1 MWHNGLTAASVP
13 SCVTTA
19 WLQRVCHQVT
29 QWLDCSK
36 CAIMW
41 HNSLTAASVPSG
53 DTMAWLQQVC
63 HHVTQQLDC
72 SKCAFMYHNI
82 STAASVP
89 SYHDSLRLMKW
100 SAVLLLITLFSTL
113 KQIHCTSHVFSACQ
127 VIFFSV
133 SIIHQP
139 LIWTTGSLT
148 CVNIFTCLCTLLPWY
163 NCKLAG
169 HKKTG
174 YLLVHTGN
182 LSLQFFSDR
191 L

>member
-19 WLQRVCHQVT
+19 WLQQVCHQVT

-36 CAIMW
+36 CAII
-41 HNSLTAASVPSG
+41 SR
-53 DTMAWLQQVC
+53 
-63 HHVTQQLDC
+63 QLDC
-72 SKCAFMYHNI
+72 SKCAIMYHNI

-127 VIFFSV
+127 VILFSV

-169 HKKTG
+169 HKKQVT
-174 YLLVHTGN
+174 YLYTQGTSVY
-182 LSLQFFSDR
+182 SFFLTDCR
-191 L
+191 VCTEFD